1 MRIYMNQCLQLLLA
15 ASFIVISSCGSKSN
29 MKSEESK
36 SNDEI
41 YTIIEQ
47 GDMSNHDAK
56 EVMVISTTK
65 QLNEI
70 YREIN
75 STRRPGL
82 PIPKIDFDDYT
93 VVAAFAGTKSTG
105 GHSVVMEPEVNQKG
119 VHFNCSIKSPESMQP
134 ATMAITTPFMIVKT
148 LKSDKKITASF

>member
-56 EVMVISTTK
+56 EVMVISTTE

-70 YREIN
+70 YLEIN

-93 VVAAFAGTKSTG
+93 VIAAFAGTKSTG
-105 GHSVVMEPEVNQKG
+105 GHSVVIEPVVNQNG
-119 VHFNCSIKSPESMQP
+119 VHFNCSIKSPEAMQP
-134 ATMAITTPFMIVKT
+134 ATMAITTPFIIVKT
-148 LKSDKKITASF
+148 LKSDKKITASL

>member
-1 MRIYMNQCLQLLLA
+1 MRTYMNQCLQLLLA
-15 ASFIVISSCGSKSN
+15 ASFILISSCGSKSN

-47 GDMSNHDAK
+47 GDMSNHDTK
-56 EVMVISTTK
+56 EVMIINTTE

-70 YREIN
+70 YSKIN

-82 PIPKIDFDDYT
+82 PIPKIDFDNYS
-93 VVAAFAGTKSTG
+93 VIAAFAGTKSTG
-105 GHSVVMEPEVNQKG
+105 GHSVVIEPKVDDG
-119 VHFNCSIKSPESMQP
+119 TLHFNCSMNSPDPMQP
-134 ATMAITTPFMIVKT
+134 ATMAITTPFMIVKA

>member
-1 MRIYMNQCLQLLLA
+1 MRIYMNQCLPLLLA
-15 ASFIVISSCGSKSN
+15 ASFILISSCGSKSN
-29 MKSEESK
+29 MKLEESK
-36 SNDEI
+36 SNDKM
-41 YTIIEQ
+41 YSIIEQ
-47 GDMSNHDAK
+47 GDMSNHDTK
-56 EVMVISTTK
+56 EVMVISTTE

-70 YREIN
+70 YQEIN

-82 PIPKIDFDDYT
+82 SIPKIDFDDYT
-93 VVAAFAGTKSTG
+93 VIAAFAGTKSTG

-119 VHFNCSIKSPESMQP
+119 VHFNCSINSPDAMQP